1 MKRGEPM
8 NVIFTGMN
16 GTVAPV
22 VAKTFEAHG
31 VHVIAYDRSVVST
44 TDENQIKAFIQASD
58 PKALFHFA
66 TGPLEW
72 AELLAKIT
80 FELGV
85 QMIYI
90 STISVFDSKL
100 SQAPY
105 TPDMEP
111 TAQDD
116 YGQYKANS
124 EKAVMAANPNA
135 SIYRLSWQI
144 TNSVTNNGML
154 RFIKEQIDRQGEMRA
169 SRTYYPSAAFLTD
182 TADAV
187 YDTWV
192 RLGQGIYHMNSN
204 DNVSFYDLIV
214 YLAKQYD
221 WIVVNDKAKASRDHR
236 MIDERVR
243 IKKLSEYLS

>member
-1 MKRGEPM
+1 M

-22 VAKTFEAHG
+22 VATTFEANDIR
-31 VHVIAYDRSVVST
+31 VIAYDRTVVST
-44 TDENQIKAFIQASD
+44 TDENQIKEFIKASQ

-80 FELGV
+80 FELDV

-111 TAQDD
+111 TAQDE
-116 YGQYKANS
+116 YGKYKANS
-124 EKAVMAANPNA
+124 EKAVLAANPNA
-135 SIYRLSWQI
+135 SVYRLSWQI
-144 TNSVTNNGML
+144 TNSVSNNGIL
-154 RFIKEQIDRQGEMRA
+154 RFIKEQMDRQGEMRA
-169 SRTYYPSAAFLTD
+169 SRSYYPSAAFLTD

-187 YDTWV
+187 YDTWT
-192 RLGQGIYHMNSN
+192 RLGNGIYHMNSN

-236 MIDERVR
+236 MIDERVK

>member
-1 MKRGEPM
+1 M

-22 VAKTFEAHG
+22 VAATFENNG
-31 VHVIAYDRSVVST
+31 VTVIKYDRDKIST
-44 TDENQIKAFIQASD
+44 TDRAQIKEFITSNS

-72 AELLAKIT
+72 AELLASIT
-80 FELGV
+80 YELGV

-116 YGQYKANS
+116 YGMYKANS
-124 EKAVMAANPNA
+124 EKAVMVANPDA

-144 TNSVTNNGML
+144 TGEVDNNGML

-182 TADAV
+182 TAAAV
-187 YDTWV
+187 YDTWS
-192 RLGQGIYHMNSN
+192 RLGQGIYHFNSN

-214 YLAKQYD
+214 YLATKYE

-236 MIDERVR
+236 MVDERVR
-243 IKKLSEYLS
+243 IKKLSEYVG

>member
-1 MKRGEPM
+1 M

-16 GTVAPV
+16 GTVAPI
-22 VAKTFEAHG
+22 VASTFKENG
-31 VHVIAYDRSVVST
+31 VNVITYDRNLIST
-44 TDENQIKAFIQASD
+44 TDEAQVRAFIIANE

-66 TGPLEW
+66 TGPMEW

-80 FELGV
+80 YELGV

-105 TPDMEP
+105 TPEMEP

-116 YGQYKANS
+116 YGMYKANS
-124 EKAVMAANPNA
+124 EKAVMAANPTA
-135 SIYRLSWQI
+135 SIYRLAWQI
-144 TNSVTNNGML
+144 TGEVDNNGML

-187 YDTWV
+187 YDTWT
-192 RLGQGIYHMNSN
+192 RLGQGIYHFNSN
-204 DNVSFYDLIV
+204 DSVSFYDLIV
-214 YLAKQYD
+214 YLATKYD

-236 MIDERVR
+236 MVDDRVR
-243 IKKLSEYLS
+243 IKKLSEYLG